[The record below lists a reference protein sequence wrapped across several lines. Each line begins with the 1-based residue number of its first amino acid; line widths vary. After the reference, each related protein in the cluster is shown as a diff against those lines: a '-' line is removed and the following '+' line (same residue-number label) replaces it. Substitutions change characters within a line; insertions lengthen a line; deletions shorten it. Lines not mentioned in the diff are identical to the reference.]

1 MDMVTQRVLLCMG
14 TRPEIIRM
22 APVYRA
28 LKDTPL
34 EPLVL
39 HTGQDW
45 DLARTLYDFFRIQP
59 DYCINLRRKRAS
71 MGHLSALLLDELDE
85 VFDQECLS
93 AVLVHGDTT
102 PALAAALAA
111 FYQQIPVGH
120 VEAGLRSVHAHNL
133 FPEEQNRALIARLAR
148 WHFSP
153 TPRATHNLLLE
164 GIPQRRVHFVGNT
177 VVDAARWSLDVLSS
191 GGGPAAPHD
200 RDGRRLLFV
209 AAHRRE
215 NRGPSLHEIAK
226 AVRRLA
232 ARHADVH
239 VVWSLGSDPS
249 VRPLVEN
256 TLNSLD
262 ADVRERICLV
272 DMLDYPKT
280 LNLLSQA
287 WLLLT
292 DSGSL
297 QEKAAAL
304 NLPVLVLRTTTER
317 PELIEAGGGVLVG
330 TEQDLI
336 VGLVGRLMSDRTGYD
351 AMVRTEN
358 PFGDGRAAGRI
369 AAVLQ
374 RELPKKHA
382 FISYAA

>member
-1 MDMVTQRVLLCMG
+1 MVRKRVLLCMG
-14 TRPEIIRM
+14 TRPEIIKM

-45 DLARTLYDFFRIQP
+45 DLARALYDFFRIQP
-59 DYCINLRRKRAS
+59 DYCISLRRRRAS
-71 MGHLSALLLDELDE
+71 LGHLSALLLDELDG
-85 VFDQECLS
+85 VFAHESLS

-111 FYQQIPVGH
+111 FYHQIPVGH
-120 VEAGLRSVHAHNL
+120 IEAGLRSFHAHSA
-133 FPEEQNRALIARLAR
+133 FPEEQNQALIARLAR

-153 TPRATHNLLLE
+153 TPRATHNLVLE
-164 GIPQRRVHFVGNT
+164 GIPHQRVHLVGNT
-177 VVDAARWSLDVLSS
+177 VVDAARWSLDALY
-191 GGGPAAPHD
+191 GAMPPPHE
-200 RDGRRLLFV
+200 RNGRRLLFV

-215 NRGPSLHEIAK
+215 NRGPSLHQIAK
-226 AVRRLA
+226 AVRRIA
-232 ARHADVH
+232 VRHADVH
-239 VVWSLGSDPS
+239 VVWSLGTDPA

-262 ADVRERICLV
+262 ACVRERIGLV
-272 DMLDYPKT
+272 DALDYPET
-280 LNLLSQA
+280 LGLLSRA

-292 DSGSL
+292 DAGSL
-297 QEKAAAL
+297 QEQAAAL
-304 NLPVLVLRTTTER
+304 NVPVLVLRTTTER
-317 PELIEAGGGVLVG
+317 PELIEAGGGILVG
-330 TEQDLI
+330 TEQGLI
-336 VGLVGRLMSDRTGYD
+336 VGLVGRLMSDPAGYD
-351 AMVRTEN
+351 AMARTKN

-382 FISYAA
+382 QISYAV